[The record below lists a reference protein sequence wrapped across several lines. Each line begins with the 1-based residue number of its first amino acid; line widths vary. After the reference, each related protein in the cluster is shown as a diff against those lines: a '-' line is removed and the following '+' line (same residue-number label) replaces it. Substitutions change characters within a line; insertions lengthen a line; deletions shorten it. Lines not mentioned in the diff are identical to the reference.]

1 MRLQVLYFYLS
12 KKEDFGESVLMP
24 WLVEAFAGRKRAMGA
39 HFSFPVLTLCVLDES
54 AETLRAIWYTDDIT

>member
-1 MRLQVLYFYLS
+1 
-12 KKEDFGESVLMP
+12 MP
-24 WLVEAFAGRKRAMGA
+24 LLIEAFAGRKRAMGA